1 MGDEIGYEPQSS
13 FVQIGGVVEGR
24 LRVDALR
31 LLDFKAFNDSGWIEL
46 NRITMLLGKNS
57 IGKSS
62 ITQALQMI
70 KLCYDKLQQGQ
81 KSPGLIALGD
91 EFGTFDE
98 LKNNISGNR
107 EFAVTL
113 RLKGEKSEYIYS
125 VNVDGSGIE
134 SKIKILL
141 YDKDELIYDTGSKDE
156 VENVFFVRLIKAD
169 YTDRNTALF
178 VAAINAVKE
187 FASNIEYMEPIRSIP
202 RRKYSVSGTMASS
215 VGVRGDNTYDML
227 FYLSQIEHDV
237 PVAVKEWLS
246 MFGYELVWRSE
257 ENRRNE
263 GAFWL
268 RNIKTNSMT
277 NIIDNGFGILQSLP
291 IVLAMTMKKE
301 GLLIID
307 TPEAHLQSPIE
318 SGFADIIER
327 TMKDGLNLMLETG
340 SEQILL
346 RIRKLVAE
354 RKVSPENVSCYYI
367 DETEGDYS
375 VKCIKLPISEDGMM
389 DTGNTSFY
397 NFFSGS
403 AMDLMEI
410 KKLQYDR
417 IRNKR
422 NE

>member
-156 VENVFFVRLIKAD
+156 VE
-169 YTDRNTALF
+169 
-178 VAAINAVKE
+178 E
-187 FASNIEYMEPIRSIP
+187 IE
-202 RRKYSVSGTMASS
+202 
-215 VGVRGDNTYDML
+215 
-227 FYLSQIEHDV
+227 
-237 PVAVKEWLS
+237 
-246 MFGYELVWRSE
+246 ELKRE
-257 ENRRNE
+257 Y
-263 GAFWL
+263 
-268 RNIKTNSMT
+268 
-277 NIIDNGFGILQSLP
+277 GI
-291 IVLAMTMKKE
+291 
-301 GLLIID
+301 
-307 TPEAHLQSPIE
+307 
-318 SGFADIIER
+318 
-327 TMKDGLNLMLETG
+327 
-340 SEQILL
+340 
-346 RIRKLVAE
+346 
-354 RKVSPENVSCYYI
+354 
-367 DETEGDYS
+367 
-375 VKCIKLPISEDGMM
+375 
-389 DTGNTSFY
+389 
-397 NFFSGS
+397 
-403 AMDLMEI
+403 
-410 KKLQYDR
+410 
-417 IRNKR
+417 
-422 NE
+422 